1 MTKSEAGD
9 EKTKEDIS
17 EESPVNTT
25 EKKEDVLT
33 NQETSHEKM
42 DENIPKES
50 SVNMNDI
57 TKSKGK
63 LKREVKVH
71 GELIHLLY
79 NRGVVKE
86 TETKDCLTFMA
97 LPCSS
102 CLPPTRRSGR
112 KGNNMNG

>member
-1 MTKSEAGD
+1 MQERNNRNERKDNVLTKSEAGD

-50 SVNMNDI
+50 SVNMNRSMDNMASGARKI
-57 TKSKGK
+57 NETGSELVTISSK
-63 LKREVKVH
+63 LKNAIDGI
-71 GELIHLLY
+71 GEQI
-79 NRGVVKE
+79 NQFQV
-86 TETKDCLTFMA
+86 
-97 LPCSS
+97 
-102 CLPPTRRSGR
+102 
-112 KGNNMNG
+112 